1 MHGLSSIVASR
12 FRPQVKAQELRIPNQ
27 WGDHSRGTHQLPPST
42 PYFNPLHQPK
52 TPVFT
57 KKLSPKVLF
66 FPHCPKFWKL
76 FTQRP
81 QIGRKKGTQMPLFL
95 WLLSLK
101 EPQFFALHV
110 SVWGECCS
118 LKHGQKLENFVFL
131 RQNRAIWWIL
141 LGANLIK
148 VKKTKFQ
155 FYRLNRPNCYGRTS
169 LEGRDDTQVIIPW
182 SNTEGD
188 ILQPSSVWYCTS
200 WFSKQMPSATNLKLC
215 EQRHFKCKVQCRA
228 ANVRFWPENLLQEQD
243 LGYRFLAALF
253 NIFMLV
259 MILISIYS
267 VKVHAG

>member
-12 FRPQVKAQELRIPNQ
+12 FRCKHKNLEFQTNGGSLTWYAPTATPL
-27 WGDHSRGTHQLPPST
+27 T

-81 QIGRKKGTQMPLFL
+81 QIGWKKKQVPKCPLFL

-101 EPQFFALHV
+101 DPQFFALHA

-148 VKKTKFQ
+148 VMKTKFQ

-169 LEGRDDTQVIIPW
+169 LEGRDDTQAIIPW

-188 ILQPSSVWYCTS
+188 ISYNHPLYDSAPL
-200 WFSKQMPSATNLKLC
+200 WFSKQMPSVPEA
-215 EQRHFKCKVQCRA
+215 VRA
-228 ANVRFWPENLLQEQD
+228 EVF
-243 LGYRFLAALF
+243 
-253 NIFMLV
+253 
-259 MILISIYS
+259 
-267 VKVHAG
+267 